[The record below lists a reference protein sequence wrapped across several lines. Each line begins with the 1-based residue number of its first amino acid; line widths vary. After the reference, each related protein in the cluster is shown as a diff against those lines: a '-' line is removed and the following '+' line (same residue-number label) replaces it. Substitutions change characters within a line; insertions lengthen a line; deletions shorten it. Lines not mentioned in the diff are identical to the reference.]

1 MMFGYSGRMSTGK
14 RTGRPAGGDGN
25 NRARILEAAREEFS
39 TKGFRGTTMRSIAIR
54 AGFDVALLSHY
65 FGNKD
70 GLFAA
75 TMELPEGAQKILTEA
90 LAGPTATQGERLTRS
105 YLGLW
110 EDATTGPQMQILARS
125 ALSNEAAT
133 EHMRAVFIGA
143 MSGSEVTDLL
153 ADRRTGLALA
163 ISHLLGV
170 AFARYLVHI
179 PPLAESDFE
188 TLVARTAPAVQLHLD
203 AAED

>member
-1 MMFGYSGRMSTGK
+1 MSTGK
-14 RTGRPAGGDGN
+14 RTGRPAGGDGR

-39 TKGFRGTTMRSIAIR
+39 TRGFRGATMRSIATR

-75 TMELPEGAQKILTEA
+75 TMELPEGAQGILAEA
-90 LAGPTATQGERLTRS
+90 LAGPPATQGERLTRG

-110 EDATTGPQMQILARS
+110 EDAATGPQMRVLARS
-125 ALSNEAAT
+125 APSNEAAT
-133 EHMRAVFIGA
+133 EYMRAVLTGA
-143 MSGSEVTDLL
+143 VAGSAVADLL
-153 ADRRTGLALA
+153 AHRRTGFALA
-163 ISHLLGV
+163 MAHLLGV
-170 AFARYLVHI
+170 AFARYLGHI
-179 PPLAESDFE
+179 PYLVESDFE

-203 AAED
+203 AVDE

>member
-1 MMFGYSGRMSTGK
+1 MSTGK

-25 NRARILEAAREEFS
+25 NRTRILEAAREEFS
-39 TKGFRGTTMRSIAIR
+39 TKGFRGTTMRSIANR

-65 FGNKD
+65 FGNKN

-75 TMELPEGAQKILTEA
+75 TMELPEGAQKMLTEA

-105 YLGLW
+105 YLSLW
-110 EDATTGPQMQILARS
+110 EDAGPQMQILARS

-133 EHMRAVFIGA
+133 KHMRAVFIGA
-143 MSGSEVTDLL
+143 IAGSDVTDLL
-153 ADRRTGLALA
+153 ADRWTGLALA

-170 AFARYLVHI
+170 AFARHLIHI
-179 PPLAESDFE
+179 PHLAESDFE

-203 AAED
+203 TADD

>member
-25 NRARILEAAREEFS
+25 NRTRILEAAREEFS
-39 TKGFRGTTMRSIAIR
+39 TKGFRGTTMRSIALR

-75 TMELPEGAQKILTEA
+75 TMELPEGAQKILTQA
-90 LAGPTATQGERLTRS
+90 LTGPTATQGERLTRS

-163 ISHLLGV
+163 VSHLLGV

-188 TLVARTAPAVQLHLD
+188 TLVVRTAPAVQLHLD